1 MFRNE
6 DLVICKLNARKIRR
20 LSWWLAIIALIV
32 NIVFVSFCLY
42 IQDQITNGKIILDEV
57 NNRVIIY
64 DSKVAGFIQWFSIAL
79 KASSAVQIVVGIW
92 TIVWILINVF
102 STYHNCND
110 GLTKKFKPLLTTT
123 LILFLALIYG
133 SSAICQ
139 LIYSLKFDYQSISI
153 SELPIEPNR
162 LFISSIVVFVTPIV
176 LLIVSMFNVKFVKD
190 SVIERTTKEIIEKH
204 KKDEEKSAS
213 PQIKKTKNKTK
224 KTKTNKK

>member
-1 MFRNE
+1 M
-6 DLVICKLNARKIRR
+6 A
-20 LSWWLAIIALIV
+20 
-32 NIVFVSFCLY
+32 
-42 IQDQITNGKIILDEV
+42 
-57 NNRVIIY
+57 
-64 DSKVAGFIQWFSIAL
+64 
-79 KASSAVQIVVGIW
+79 
-92 TIVWILINVF
+92 WILINVF

-153 SELPIEPNR
+153 TDLPIKPNR
-162 LFISSIVVFVTPIV
+162 LFISSIVVFVTPVI

-204 KKDEEKSAS
+204 KKDEEKLTSS
-213 PQIKKTKNKTK
+213 QNKKTQNKTK